1 MSIFEI
7 IMLLCFGFAWPLSI
21 YKSYKS
27 RTTKGKSLFF
37 LYVVLAGYIAGVLHK
52 VFYHMDGVIVF
63 YVINLLLVIADTI
76 LFYRNLWI
84 EKHSGG
90 RKPED

>member
-7 IMLLCFGFAWPLSI
+7 TMLLCFGLAWPLSI

-63 YVINLLLVIADTI
+63 YVINLLLVLADI
-76 LFYRNLWI
+76 VLFYRNLWL
-84 EKHSGG
+84 EKQAGG
-90 RKPED
+90 LKPED

>member
-7 IMLLCFGFAWPLSI
+7 MMLLCFGLAWPLSI

-27 RTTKGKSLFF
+27 RSTKGKSLLF
-37 LYVVLAGYIAGVLHK
+37 LYVVLVGYVAGVLHK
-52 VFYHMDGVIVF
+52 IFYHADGVIVF
-63 YVINLLLVIADTI
+63 YIINLLMVITDTV

-84 EKHSGG
+84 EKKLLAG
-90 RKPED
+90 

>member
-7 IMLLCFGFAWPLSI
+7 IMLLCFGLAWPLSI

-37 LYVVLAGYIAGVLHK
+37 LYVVLAGYVAGVLHK
-52 VFYHMDGVIVF
+52 IFYHMDGVIVF
-63 YVINLLLVIADTI
+63 YIINLLLVIADTV

-84 EKHSGG
+84 EKQVGG
-90 RKPED
+90 QKSKD

>member
-1 MSIFEI
+1 
-7 IMLLCFGFAWPLSI
+7 
-21 YKSYKS
+21 
-27 RTTKGKSLFF
+27 
-37 LYVVLAGYIAGVLHK
+37 
-52 VFYHMDGVIVF
+52 MDGVIVF

>member
-7 IMLLCFGFAWPLSI
+7 MMLLCFGLAWPLSI

-37 LYVVLAGYIAGVLHK
+37 LYVVLAGYVAGVLHK

-63 YVINLLLVIADTI
+63 YIINLLLVLADI
-76 LFYRNLWI
+76 VLFYRNLWL
-84 EKHSGG
+84 EKKASG
-90 RKPED
+90 RKTED

>member
-7 IMLLCFGFAWPLSI
+7 VMLLCFGLAWPLSI

>member
-7 IMLLCFGFAWPLSI
+7 VMLLCFGLAWPLSI

-37 LYVVLAGYIAGVLHK
+37 LYVVLAGYAAGVLHK

-84 EKHSGG
+84 EKQAIV
-90 RKPED
+90 REP

>member
-7 IMLLCFGFAWPLSI
+7 IMLLCFGLAWPLSI

-37 LYVVLAGYIAGVLHK
+37 LYVVMGGYIAGVLHK

-63 YVINLLLVIADTI
+63 YVLNFLLVLTDIV
-76 LFYRNLWI
+76 LFYRNLWL
-84 EKHSGG
+84 EKKAGDRQS
-90 RKPED
+90 EA